1 MTGDSEFESGS
12 DEIQLVTV
20 FVTGRIIEYDMAVDV
35 LKQARIPFQSQ
46 EETGTG
52 MKLAMP
58 VAPTPGPGTFW
69 SLLVPEKALA
79 DARQALSQLPFP
91 ITTNPGPWD
100 FLPPQGREEERADV
114 RAQRWILS
122 IGFLF
127 VPVCLIAIGLAMIAL
142 GGDRRD
148 AMGAIAAG
156 VVIVSIIG
164 AIIVHSRRW
173 LAKHPD
179 RGKSKVHRR
188 H

>member
-1 MTGDSEFESGS
+1 
-12 DEIQLVTV
+12 
-20 FVTGRIIEYDMAVDV
+20 
-35 LKQARIPFQSQ
+35 
-46 EETGTG
+46 
-52 MKLAMP
+52 
-58 VAPTPGPGTFW
+58 
-69 SLLVPEKALA
+69 
-79 DARQALSQLPFP
+79 
-91 ITTNPGPWD
+91 
-100 FLPPQGREEERADV
+100 
-114 RAQRWILS
+114 
-122 IGFLF
+122 LF

-179 RGKSKVHRR
+179 RGKVHRR